1 MNAPSSDPIPASR
14 WRAIALALAVT
25 CAALSGLLLLA
36 VAEPPPSAKADAGAS
51 ASDAAAP
58 AEEEAAADA
67 APVGRGR
74 IEGVIQLEGT
84 APVMR
89 GASQRKDF
97 EFCKFRP
104 VPGNAVLVK
113 DGRLKDVLVRI
124 ENGGVKS
131 DYSLPEARVV
141 IEHRD
146 CLYSP
151 RIQGAMIGQQLQV
164 SNRDPT
170 FHKVHGYLG
179 TETLIQM
186 AQPRGAAPLEHLLE
200 TPGIYKITCDVHP
213 WERAFVVVSDHPFSA
228 VTGEDGTFVLPDVPA
243 GRYMLE
249 AWHARY
255 GLRRVP
261 VEVSD
266 TPAVIKVSYQTTD
279 PEPEIN
285 RGELRESF

>member
-1 MNAPSSDPIPASR
+1 MNAPSPDPIPASR

-25 CAALSGLLLLA
+25 CAVLSGLLFLA
-36 VAEPPPSAKADAGAS
+36 VAEPPPSAKVDAA
-51 ASDAAAP
+51 ASDAAAAP
-58 AEEEAAADA
+58 EEEEVDAAA

-84 APVMR
+84 APVVR
-89 GASQRKDF
+89 AVSQRKDF

-104 VPGNAVLVK
+104 VPNNAVLVK

-124 ENGGVKS
+124 ENGAVKS
-131 DYSLPEARVV
+131 AYGLPAARVV

-151 RIQGAMIGQQLQV
+151 RIQGAMIGQQIEV
-164 SNRDPT
+164 ANHDPT
-170 FHKVHGYLG
+170 FHTVHAYVG
-179 TETLIQM
+179 TETWLQM
-186 AQPRGAAPLEHLLE
+186 AQPKGAAAFEHLLE
-200 TPGIYKITCDVHP
+200 KPGIHKITCDVHP
-213 WERAFVVVSDHPFSA
+213 WERAFVVVSDHPFFA
-228 VTGEDGTFVLPDVPA
+228 VTGEDGAFAIPDVPA

-266 TPAVIKVSYQTTD
+266 TPAVIKLSYQTTD

-285 RGELRESF
+285 RGEPRESF